1 MSIAEISRKLR
12 RYQREISVVLKEV
25 GENNS
30 IELTTAALISRYL
43 KNLVVGW
50 PGQDIEVVIVHGLFL
65 LHLLTIM
72 SGPD

>member
-43 KNLVVGW
+43 KNLVVG
-50 PGQDIEVVIVHGLFL
+50 
-65 LHLLTIM
+65 
-72 SGPD
+72 